1 MSHFLAVS
9 NRDTSR
15 AFQAVLRCFGSWS
28 RHRESL
34 TRKAGPGSID
44 ESPTHQETVPV
55 TLTNRPSLARLFAA
69 LLLLSSL
76 FMALLG
82 MSASAYFVPAACL
95 LLQAVLVWRGKGLT
109 LFKRIIELNQ
119 ITGIVLILVL
129 WLGDALHLPKL
140 DISGAMLLGNLLT
153 GGPLMSVLAVPI
165 LGALLFGQ
173 GLPRWFAANA
183 PSRSGEA

>member
-9 NRDTSR
+9 NPGTSR
-15 AFQAVLRCFGSWS
+15 GFQAVFRCFGSWS
-28 RHRESL
+28 QHRESL
-34 TRKAGPGSID
+34 IRKVGPGSID

-129 WLGDALHLPKL
+129 DNAER
-140 DISGAMLLGNLLT
+140 
-153 GGPLMSVLAVPI
+153 
-165 LGALLFGQ
+165 FGQ
-173 GLPRWFAANA
+173 MDPTAVVATTISVVIGWLAGVFRVYSQLRFPIYDSTESSASKTGPNH
-183 PSRSGEA
+183 